1 VAQAIEFVTNY
12 SDCSTDNGFQYEF
25 SCNRCGNG
33 YRTRFD
39 AWEIGTATQVLDG
52 AGSMFGGL
60 FGRAADAG
68 QRVKSAAWEK
78 AHDKAFEQ
86 AITEMRPNFV
96 QCPRCSTWVC
106 REQCW
111 NEKRGL
117 CKQCAPDL
125 GVEMSA
131 AQASRSVEEVWAH
144 AKMSE
149 EDKKLAAGNWR
160 ETIVASCPQCGAPQE
175 TNAKFCPQ
183 CGNALKADR
192 HCTQCGEKLQPNAKF
207 CAGCGAPAQSP

>member
-1 VAQAIEFVTNY
+1 MAGEIELVRNY

-25 SCNRCGNG
+25 YCNRCGNG

-39 AWEIGTATQVLDG
+39 TWELSAATQALDG
-52 AGSMFGGL
+52 ASSMFGGL
-60 FGRAADAG
+60 FGRAGDAG
-68 QRVKSAAWEK
+68 ERVKSAAWEK
-78 AHDKAFEQ
+78 AHDKAFEKVVGE
-86 AITEMRPNFV
+86 IRPRFV
-96 QCPRCSTWVC
+96 QCPRCSAWVC

-117 CKQCAPDL
+117 CRECAPDL

-160 ETIVASCPQCGAPQE
+160 ETIVASCPSCGAPQE
-175 TNAKFCPQ
+175 TNAKLCPT
-183 CGNALKADR
+183 CGAALKTAP
-192 HCTQCGEKLQPNAKF
+192 HCTQCGAKLQPGAKF
-207 CAGCGAPAQSP
+207 CGECGSPAG